1 MHAKHTLP
9 LSIKIPYLVFVLVW
23 FPVYWAKNGPA
34 NFLWGSDLA
43 LILTGIALWTES
55 RLLASMT
62 AVGVL
67 VAELAWNGD
76 FLGRMFFG
84 IDAVP
89 GPGTAYMWDAAKPI
103 WLRGLS
109 LFHVALPVVTLWLVY
124 RLGYDRRALLWETLL
139 AWIVLPLSF
148 WIGGPEKNINWTYG
162 FGHEPQ
168 TWLPDPHYLAFIMV
182 LFPLAVFLPTHLI
195 LKQVFSSAPARTE
208 PD

>member
-1 MHAKHTLP
+1 MKQAATISPWVRIPFTL
-9 LSIKIPYLVFVLVW
+9 FVLVW
-23 FPVYWAKNGPA
+23 FPIYWVNNGPA

-43 LILTGIALWTES
+43 LILTAIVLWSES

-67 VAELAWNGD
+67 VAEIAWNGD
-76 FLGRMFFG
+76 FLGRILFG

-162 FGHEPQ
+162 FGHQP
-168 TWLPDPHYLAFIMV
+168 LYLVFIMV
-182 LFPLAVFLPTHLI
+182 LFPLAVFLPTHLV
-195 LKQVFSSAPARTE
+195 LKRLFSPGPARTRLN
-208 PD
+208 